1 MDTTQ
6 GCDLSGDRHHSA
18 PPETG
23 TKEGKGLLSSCRYE
37 SRIKFLQRWAGRVS
51 PGVSAARSPL
61 QGSSLP
67 RGCEY
72 PNTWNSRCCH
82 CKVDATYGKGGRP
95 VRTVF
100 PRLFGIEWSCSSKT
114 LTLGS
119 LHTTVDTAVA
129 MVVLQVGSG
138 IRFYL
143 FYCFRDI
150 SPDFGMIA
158 NGSIMSNVFCK

>member
-6 GCDLSGDRHHSA
+6 GCDLSGDRHNNA
-18 PPETG
+18 LPETG
-23 TKEGKGLLSSCRYE
+23 TKEGKGLLSSCRCE

-51 PGVSAARSPL
+51 PGVSAARPPL

-72 PNTWNSRCCH
+72 PNTWNSLRCH
-82 CKVDATYGKGGRP
+82 CKADATYGRGGRP
-95 VRTVF
+95 VRTVC
-100 PRLFGIEWSCSSKT
+100 PQLFGVEWWFSKT

-138 IRFYL
+138 IGFYL
-143 FYCFRDI
+143 FYRFRDV

-158 NGSIMSNVFCK
+158 NSSIMSNVFYK